1 MMVLRILIVDDSPL
15 IRTLTRNCLQSIAG
29 WSVCGEAGNGKEAIE
44 KAERMHPDLIV
55 LDLSMPVMNGMQA
68 AQALHKIMP
77 SVPLIMFT
85 SFITQNL
92 EQEALAA
99 GIGRVVG
106 KESTDNLIG
115 AVRSLAVKQA
125 A

>member
-1 MMVLRILIVDDSPL
+1 M
-15 IRTLTRNCLQSIAG
+15 
-29 WSVCGEAGNGKEAIE
+29 CGEAGNGKEAIE